1 MKTIAFHATK
11 GGVGKSFLSL
21 QVAHGLH
28 RSGLRVLAID
38 ADQQGSLT
46 HLLLG
51 HPSKIGLASLL
62 VGDADIDS
70 VIIPTSSAWGGVHL
84 ISGGEWLTG
93 AVKEIA
99 TMPGRELLLKNA
111 LKAVHDRYDFVVID
125 CAPSRDDIT
134 HNAIAAADR
143 VYTPCTPTSL
153 DTMGIGLTSNIIGM
167 LVRNL
172 GLSVVMGGII
182 LNRWG
187 RDRLAKDIAKT
198 LTAQFGALVCSS
210 AIPDTVKARES
221 LCERVPVCD
230 HVPGSPVAIAIQS
243 LIREVIAHGR
253 LEKCA

>member
-1 MKTIAFHATK
+1 MKTLAFHATK

-21 QVAHGLH
+21 QVAHGLQ

-62 VGDADIDS
+62 VGDVDVDAC
-70 VIIPTSSAWGGVHL
+70 IIPTTSAWGGVHL

-93 AVKEIA
+93 AVKDIT
-99 TMPGRELLLKNA
+99 TMPGRDLLLKNA
-111 LKAVHDRYDFVVID
+111 LKAVHDRYDFAVID

-134 HNAIAAADR
+134 FNAIAAADR

-153 DTMGIGLTSNIIGM
+153 DTMGIGLTKTIIDK

-172 GLSVVMGGII
+172 GLGVTMGGII

-187 RDRLAKDIAKT
+187 RDKLARDIAKS
-198 LTAQFGALVCSS
+198 LTAQFGSLVCQSS
-210 AIPDTVKARES
+210 VPDTVKARES
-221 LCERVPVCD
+221 LCERVPISA
-230 HVPGSPVAIAIQS
+230 HAPGTPVALAIES
-243 LIREVIAHGR
+243 LTREVIAHGR
-253 LEKCA
+253 LKECA